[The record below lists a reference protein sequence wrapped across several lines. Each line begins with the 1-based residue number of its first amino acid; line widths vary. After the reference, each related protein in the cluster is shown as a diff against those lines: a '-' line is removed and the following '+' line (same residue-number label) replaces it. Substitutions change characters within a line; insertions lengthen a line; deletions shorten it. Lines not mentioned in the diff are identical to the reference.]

1 MSQLGTPEHWVATEL
16 SSVVKIID
24 CTLLRILICNV
35 FICSLYFSNL
45 CIFLLSLHLSQFYEL
60 VLREINLID
69 RCVTNFVP
77 RHTGAVKPPEIHP
90 LLQCRTAT
98 DEANSSKRY
107 FLTFSKYDVTL
118 LLFKHIVGV

>member
-77 RHTGAVKPPEIHP
+77 RHTGAVKPKSTRCSSAEPP
-90 LLQCRTAT
+90 LTKQIAV
-98 DEANSSKRY
+98 SVIS
-107 FLTFSKYDVTL
+107 
-118 LLFKHIVGV
+118 